1 MNGTEAIS
9 SLQTC
14 FWMCLILSIVCFV
27 ITIVMFFAFNI
38 RMIFNIRTG
47 RAKKRT
53 VEEMQKVSSETGRLR
68 ANGKTLTSKL
78 GKKSSAPINQAPA
91 FQDNNYS
98 PQGDAM
104 SNDGSGRTMALDV
117 KPTYTVVSPSAARS
131 INTQYQPQPS
141 YNQPTPASAPAQ
153 PSYNQPTPAAAQSN
167 TVEYAETS
175 LLNEEPYEETS
186 LLSNSEETT
195 LLTDNAAAFRI
206 IEMIEYIHTEE
217 IIC

>member
-91 FQDNNYS
+91 FQDNSYS

-131 INTQYQPQPS
+131 INTQYQP
-141 YNQPTPASAPAQ
+141 Q